1 MDAQETLDVPMK
13 IVLIVMTAMLLNA
26 CSSNVIK
33 TINTGRAIQGL
44 SKAGMTE
51 SATNCIKDIFDPANR
66 GSRC

>member
-1 MDAQETLDVPMK
+1 MGTKEQQELSMK
-13 IVLIVMTAMLLNA
+13 IVLIVITAILLNA

-33 TINTGRAIQGL
+33 TVNTGRAIQGL

>member
-1 MDAQETLDVPMK
+1 MK
-13 IVLIVMTAMLLNA
+13 IILLGVTVLMLNA
-26 CSSNVIK
+26 CSASVGKDIIK
-33 TINTGRAIQGL
+33 TVNTGRAIQGL

>member
-1 MDAQETLDVPMK
+1 MGTKEQQELSMK
-13 IVLIVMTAMLLNA
+13 IVLIVITAILLNA

-33 TINTGRAIQGL
+33 TVNTGRALQGL

>member
-1 MDAQETLDVPMK
+1 MK
-13 IVLIVMTAMLLNA
+13 IVLIVITAILLNA

-33 TINTGRAIQGL
+33 TVNTGRAIQGL

-51 SATNCIKDIFDPANR
+51 NVANCIKDIFDPANR